1 MDRTIVYAGQQ
12 PTDTVWLTHERNA
25 MIALGYLAQGV
36 LGTNT
41 VADGLAVTPTLP
53 ASMAVQVAPGSIYTV
68 EPVDATG
75 YGSLPVDAVHTVVKQ
90 GISLDVQTLTLV
102 PPSTSGQA
110 VNYLIQAQLSEVD
123 DGDAVL
129 PYFNSSNPLTPY
141 TGPNGSGV
149 AQPTS
154 RTCKVV
160 VQAKPGIA
168 ATAGSQVTPSPDAGW
183 VGLYAVTVA
192 NGASSIVSAN
202 VALLPTAPLIS
213 VKLPDLP
220 KWVQAGAWQYATD
233 TGTANAMSVTLSPQP
248 SAPPAAF
255 FVRKMGSANTG
266 GMTIMIAGVGT
277 YALLNADGT
286 ALASGA
292 MSGNYLAHVAFDGT
306 SYRFIN
312 TTTSTS
318 VGSFSGTSGEGIN
331 VNGSGVVALN
341 LPSLTD
347 QPNIVAAD
355 LIPFYSQGDAHH
367 RVLKYS
373 ELMSVI
379 KTGLPSSVLNIRV
392 FTSTQTFT
400 KTSGTKSAL
409 VMATAP
415 GGGGGAAAGLDVTA
429 SGGGGAGE
437 TAFAFIDMTAV
448 TTVPITIGN
457 PGLGG
462 SKSGNASMNGGN
474 GGQVSFGAY
483 AVANGGKGGLRNSTN
498 TIDNAQGGPGGTG
511 GSGLWTVDGGAGQS
525 GGSAASGNGGDSFW
539 GAGAPGLVSPTYN
552 AGTGNGFDGG
562 KYGGGGSGGEN
573 NSGAA
578 MTGGNGGPGVVI
590 VMEFS

>member
-1 MDRTIVYAGQQ
+1 LDRTIVYAGQQ

-41 VADGLAVTPTLP
+41 IADGLAVTPTLP

-90 GISLDVQTLTLV
+90 GISLNVQTLTLV

-129 PYFNSSNPLTPY
+129 PYFNSSNPLIPY

-168 ATAGSQVTPSPDAGW
+168 ATAGSQVTPSPDPGW

-202 VALLPTAPLIS
+202 VALLPTAQLIS

-233 TGTANAMSVTLSPQP
+233 TGTANAMSVTLNPQP

-255 FVRKMGSANTG
+255 FARKMGSANTG
-266 GMTIMIAGVGT
+266 GMTITIAGVGT

-292 MSGNYLAHVAFDGT
+292 MSGNYLAHVAFEGT

-355 LIPFYSQGDAHH
+355 LLPFYSQADAHH

-373 ELMSVI
+373 ELLAVV

-400 KTSGTKSAL
+400 KTAGARTAF

-415 GGGGGAAAGLDVTA
+415 GGGGGAAAGGDLVA

-437 TAFAFIDMTAV
+437 TAFAFIDMTSVA
-448 TTVPITIGN
+448 TVPITIGS

-462 SKSGNASMNGGN
+462 SKSGNASMNGAD
-474 GGQVSFGAY
+474 GGQVSFGTY
-483 AVANGGKGGLRNSTN
+483 AVANGGKGGLRNGSQSF
-498 TIDNAQGGPGGTG
+498 AQGGAGGSGGT
-511 GSGLWTVDGGAGQS
+511 GLWTVDGGGGTS
-525 GGSAASGNGGDSFW
+525 GDNTSSGCGGNSFW
-539 GAGAPGLVSPTYN
+539 GAGARGLVSNTLN

-562 KYGGGGSGGEN
+562 KYGGGGGGGEN
-573 NSGAA
+573 QGGAA
-578 MTGGNGGPGVVI
+578 VTGGNGGPGVVI

>member
-41 VADGLAVTPTLP
+41 IADGLAVTPTLP

-129 PYFNSSNPLTPY
+129 PYFNSSNPLIPY

-168 ATAGSQVTPSPDAGW
+168 ATAGSQVTPSPDPGW

-248 SAPPAAF
+248 SGPPAAF

-266 GMTIMIAGVGT
+266 GMTITIAGVGT

-355 LIPFYSQGDAHH
+355 LLPFYSQADAHH

-373 ELMSVI
+373 ELLAVV

-400 KTSGTKSAL
+400 KTAGARTAFI
-409 VMATAP
+409 MATAP
-415 GGGGGAAAGLDVTA
+415 GGGGGAASSIDSVAA
-429 SGGGGAGE
+429 AGGGAGE
-437 TAFAFIDMTAV
+437 TAFAFVDMTSV
-448 TTVPITIGN
+448 TTVPITIGL

-462 SKSGNASMNGGN
+462 SKSGNASANGAD

-483 AVANGGKGGLRNSTN
+483 AVANGGKGGLRNGATHN
-498 TIDNAQGGPGGTG
+498 FGQGGAGGTG
-511 GSGLWTVDGGAGQS
+511 GTGLWTADGGAGGCGNS
-525 GGSAASGNGGDSFW
+525 VASGHGGNSFW
-539 GAGAPGLVSPTYN
+539 GGGALGLTTNTIN

-562 KYGGGGSGGEN
+562 KYGGGGGGGEN
-573 NSGAA
+573 QAGAA
-578 MTGGNGGPGVVI
+578 VTGGTGGPGVVI